1 MEKLTLFDLFEK
13 GQWAMWPLLIF
24 SILTVTIILERL
36 IYIFYHNLSI
46 AKVSKNILEKIK
58 NRDIEGAKEY
68 LRSCKKRI
76 ASAPIIYSGLKVL
89 KLGEHRM
96 EKVIEAGAAEKISE
110 LERGFTILIALG
122 SLAPITGF
130 LGTVSG
136 MITAF
141 QSIANATDVNAQL
154 VANGIFEALITTAF
168 GLVIAIIAV
177 AGFNFLSFF
186 VDKFTADMEQLG
198 NDVVSSTLL
207 VGFDNDKNTD
217 KVLVLNEN

>member
-13 GQWAMWPLLIF
+13 GQWAMWPLLVF
-24 SILTVTIILERL
+24 SIITITILLERFV
-36 IYIFYHNLSI
+36 YIFYHDLSI
-46 AKVSKNILEKIK
+46 RKVGRKVLEKIK
-58 NRDIEGAKEY
+58 AGDIKGAKEY
-68 LRSCKKRI
+68 LRNCKKRVV
-76 ASAPIIYSGLKVL
+76 SAPVILSGLNVFE
-89 KLGEHRM
+89 LGEHRM
-96 EKVIEAGAAEKISE
+96 EKAIEAGAAGKLSD
-110 LERGFTILIALG
+110 LERGFSILVALG

-141 QSIANATDVNAQL
+141 QSIANASDVNAQL

-186 VDKFTADMEQLG
+186 VDKFAADIEQLG
-198 NDVVSSTLL
+198 NEVLGSALAVS
-207 VGFDNDKNTD
+207 GDNNKNSD

>member
-24 SILTVTIILERL
+24 SIITITIILERL
-36 IYIFYHNLSI
+36 VFIFYHNLS
-46 AKVSKNILEKIK
+46 VSKVAENILEKIK
-58 NRDIEGAKEY
+58 SGDMDGANEY
-68 LRSCKKRI
+68 LSNCKKRV
-76 ASAPIIYSGLKVL
+76 ACAPVILSGLNVI
-89 KLGEHRM
+89 KLGEYRI
-96 EKVIEAGAAEKISE
+96 EKTIEAGAAEKLSE
-110 LERGFTILIALG
+110 LERGFSILVALG

-141 QSIANATDVNAQL
+141 QSIANASDVNAQL

-186 VDKFTADMEQLG
+186 VDKFAADMEQLG
-198 NDVVSSTLL
+198 NEVLGSVLTISNNKD
-207 VGFDNDKNTD
+207 TD

>member
-1 MEKLTLFDLFEK
+1 MEKLTLFDLFAK

-24 SILTVTIILERL
+24 SIITVTIILERL

-46 AKVSKNILEKIK
+46 AKVSKNVLEKIK
-58 NRDIEGAKEY
+58 ERNIEGAKEF
-68 LRSCKKRI
+68 LRNCKKRI
-76 ASAPIIYSGLKVL
+76 ACAPIILSGLNVL
-89 KLGEHRM
+89 ELGEHRM
-96 EKVIEAGAAEKISE
+96 EKVIEAGAAGKISE
-110 LERGFTILIALG
+110 LERGFYILVALG

-141 QSIANATDVNAQL
+141 QSIANASDVNAQL

-168 GLVIAIIAV
+168 GLVIAIVAV

-186 VDKFTADMEQLG
+186 VDKFIADMEQLG
-198 NDVVSSTLL
+198 NEVLGSALL
-207 VGFDNDKNTD
+207 AGTDNGKNTD